1 MTSEVS
7 WFWFQSEFKKDYR
20 KTIDTIDDKELS
32 PLNKMLLRKRFIPI
46 LKTMELEMKRVSTGF
61 TIFQV
66 VTTIGSIVVPAL
78 LSIEDRSLLF
88 NSTSNNIE
96 LQTHNLYW
104 TTWAISIA
112 VTISNAFNQLLG
124 LEKKYII
131 RNIHLSQMKKE
142 GWSFLEKSG
151 NIYGK
156 NQLKTRND
164 LINIFWKRVETLRH
178 NQIKN
183 DLSFDNTDDLI
194 NNNPDMIETLNTDEL
209 NFDSETADNSIPE
222 SVEET
227 MV

>member
-7 WFWFQSEFKKDYR
+7 WFWFQSQFKKDYR
-20 KTIDTIDDKELS
+20 KTIETIDDNELS
-32 PLNKMLLRKRFIPI
+32 PLNKMILRKRFIPI

-61 TIFQV
+61 TLFQII
-66 VTTIGSIVVPAL
+66 TTLGSIVVPAL
-78 LSIEDRSLLF
+78 LSIEDRSLVF
-88 NSTSNNIE
+88 NSTNNDIE

-112 VTISNAFNQLLG
+112 VTVSNAFNQLLG

-156 NQLKTRND
+156 NPAKTRND
-164 LINIFWKRVETLRH
+164 LIGIFWKRVETLRH

-194 NNNPDMIETLNTDEL
+194 NNNPDMIETLNIPDEP
-209 NFDSETADNSIPE
+209 DYVPETE
-222 SVEET
+222 EET

>member
-7 WFWFQSEFKKDYR
+7 WFWFQSQFKKDYR

-61 TIFQV
+61 TIFQI
-66 VTTIGSIVVPAL
+66 VTTLGSIVVPAL

-88 NSTSNNIE
+88 NSTSNDIE

-209 NFDSETADNSIPE
+209 NFDYETGDNSIPE

>member
-1 MTSEVS
+1 MASEVS
-7 WFWFQSEFKKDYR
+7 WFWFQSQFKKDYR
-20 KTIDTIDDKELS
+20 KTIESIDDKELS
-32 PLNKMLLRKRFIPI
+32 ELNKMLLRKRFIPI

-61 TIFQV
+61 TLFQII
-66 VTTIGSIVVPAL
+66 TTLGSIVVPAL
-78 LSIEDRSLLF
+78 LSIEDRNFTF
-88 NSTSNNIE
+88 NSTALDLEHQS
-96 LQTHNLYW
+96 HNLYW

-151 NIYGK
+151 NVYGK
-156 NQLKTRND
+156 DPSKTRNE
-164 LINIFWKRVETLRH
+164 LIHIFWKRVETLRH

-194 NNNPDMIETLNTDEL
+194 NNNPEMIETLNFADE
-209 NFDSETADNSIPE
+209 SEYVPE
-222 SVEET
+222 TEEET